1 MGRGRVH
8 AGHAPLQF
16 GHLAARSASGTG
28 PGGEGAASIRSK
40 GKSIAIETAL
50 WLAVGGLVSPLVIYA
65 GQETMPLACLFLIAG
80 GIALAIALAGRQLH
94 GFLVADA
101 LAHKTSTAKLVLAV
115 GMMLLV
121 ILLVL
126 LGAVV
131 AL

>member
-1 MGRGRVH
+1 MLY
-8 AGHAPLQF
+8 AGH
-16 GHLAARSASGTG
+16 
-28 PGGEGAASIRSK
+28 
-40 GKSIAIETAL
+40 
-50 WLAVGGLVSPLVIYA
+50 
-65 GQETMPLACLFLIAG
+65 ETMPLAALFLIAG

-101 LAHKTSTAKLVLAV
+101 LAHRTGTARFVLAA

-131 AL
+131 ALLILFRSARGEGGSGILGLEVGVRA